1 MARKVFISILGTGPY
16 SECKYSVNETHVL
29 TTRYIQ
35 LATLK
40 YLVDKSKLDGNE
52 WTENDEAI
60 IFLTDKAKSDQ
71 WQNGYA
77 REGKETLIRDGLE
90 KEFYKMSFPFELTPK
105 DIKDG
110 KDTDEIW
117 EIFDV
122 IYNEINDG
130 DELFL
135 DITHAFRSH

>member
-1 MARKVFISILGTGPY
+1 
-16 SECKYSVNETHVL
+16 
-29 TTRYIQ
+29 
-35 LATLK
+35 
-40 YLVDKSKLDGNE
+40 
-52 WTENDEAI
+52 
-60 IFLTDKAKSDQ
+60 
-71 WQNGYA
+71 
-77 REGKETLIRDGLE
+77 
-90 KEFYKMSFPFELTPK
+90 MSFPFELTPK

-135 DITHAFRSH
+135 DITHAFRYLPMLLTVLINYSKFLKKITVKSITYGNFMAEGDLKPIMDLTSISVLQDYCDKIIGSRGIVVFFHSKQFPMW